1 MVIKYRILDDPE
13 DTDWKTFDTLLT
25 TDRDCAIIKTSN
37 KQEVKTMAVK
47 ENIMD
52 TIDTA
57 DGTDMELFATEAE
70 RNDYIGEA
78 VYFDAK
84 DFNTVQYR
92 KHNYCY
98 FGKPWSKDTLK
109 MFLEGR

>member
-1 MVIKYRILDDPE
+1 M
-13 DTDWKTFDTLLT
+13 T
-25 TDRDCAIIKTSN
+25 
-37 KQEVKTMAVK
+37 VK

-52 TIDTA
+52 VIDTA
-57 DGTDMELFATEAE
+57 DGTDMELFASEAE
-70 RNDYIGEA
+70 RNDYIGET

-84 DFNTVQYR
+84 DSHTEQYI

-109 MFLEGR
+109 IFLEGR

>member
-1 MVIKYRILDDPE
+1 M
-13 DTDWKTFDTLLT
+13 T
-25 TDRDCAIIKTSN
+25 
-37 KQEVKTMAVK
+37 VK

-57 DGTDMELFATEAE
+57 DGTDMDLFATEAE
-70 RNDYIGEA
+70 RNDYIGEL

-84 DFNTVQYR
+84 DSHTEQYI

-98 FGKPWSKDTLK
+98 FCEPWSKDTLK